1 VNRCFFFVR
10 QLEKIMSEAVADIS
24 GKVILITG
32 AAQGIGEAT
41 AWLCARRGARVI
53 LADVKTEKGQTAAA
67 AIRDEGGDAV
77 FHTVDVRDQ
86 DQVKT
91 LFETVRATHGRLDVL
106 IAAAGV
112 LQGQYLQPEEFPLET
127 FEFVMDVNVKGM
139 FLTTKYA
146 TPLLVESKGVMILI
160 ASGAGVTG
168 GSSSI
173 AYGTSK
179 GAVNG
184 LGMTLEN
191 HLKAREVRVNVVCP
205 GGIATELKLNVIKS
219 EAERSGRDFDQA
231 VADSHLGE
239 PVGVARLLAFLASDD
254 ADYVRQRL
262 WTR

>member
-1 VNRCFFFVR
+1 MND
-10 QLEKIMSEAVADIS
+10 KIADIA

-32 AAQGIGEAT
+32 GAQGIGEAT
-41 AWLCARRGARVI
+41 ARLCAQRGARI
-53 LADVKTEKGQTAAA
+53 IIADVKADKGQTVAT

-77 FHTVDVRDQ
+77 FYAVDVRSH
-86 DQVKT
+86 DQVKD
-91 LFETVRATHGRLDVL
+91 LFDKVRASHGRLDVF
-106 IAAAGV
+106 IGAAGV

-146 TPLLVESKGVMILI
+146 TPLLVETQGIMILI

-191 HLKAREVRVNVVCP
+191 HLRARGVRVNVVCP
-205 GGIATELKLNVIKS
+205 GGLATEMKLNVMKT
-219 EAERSGRDFDQA
+219 EAERSGRAFDETTARSQ
-231 VADSHLGE
+231 LGD
-239 PVGVARLLAFLASDD
+239 PIGVARLLAFLASDD
-254 ADYVRQRL
+254 ADYVRQRM

>member
-1 VNRCFFFVR
+1 
-10 QLEKIMSEAVADIS
+10 MSEVVADIN

-41 AWLCARRGARVI
+41 ARLCAQRGARVI
-53 LADVKTEKGQTAAA
+53 IVDVKADKGQAVASS
-67 AIRDEGGDAV
+67 IRDEGGDAA
-77 FHTVDVRDQ
+77 FYAVDVRNHDE
-86 DQVKT
+86 VKT
-91 LFETVRATHGRLDVL
+91 LFDKVRASYGRLDVF
-106 IAAAGV
+106 IGAAGV
-112 LQGQYLQPEEFPLET
+112 LLGQYLQPEEFPVET
-127 FEFVMDVNVKGM
+127 FEFVIDVNVKGM

-146 TPLLVESKGVMILI
+146 TPLLVESQGVMILI

-191 HLKAREVRVNVVCP
+191 HLKGRGVRVNVVCP
-205 GGIATELKLNVIKS
+205 GGIATEMKLSVIKT
-219 EAERSGRDFDQA
+219 EAERSGRDYDEA
-231 VADSHLGE
+231 VAQSRLGE
-239 PVGVARLLAFLASDD
+239 PAGVARLLAFLASDD
-254 ADYVRQRL
+254 ADYVRQRM